1 MSLIRWSPVLEP
13 FEDMDRFFGNF
24 SGNQNGFVP
33 SLDIYQDNNNV
44 VVETPLAGVKPED
57 VRISIENDVLTIEG
71 KSEQKTEVDDK
82 NYYRKE
88 VRYGTFHRS
97 VALPVSVNSDKAMA
111 EYENGLLKIIV
122 PKQEKVKAKEIK
134 IDIKK

>member
-1 MSLIRWSPVLEP
+1 MSLIRWSPILEP

-33 SLDIYQDNNNV
+33 SLDIYQDNSNV
-44 VVETPLAGVKPED
+44 IVETPLAGVNPED

-71 KSEQKTEVDDK
+71 KSEQKSEIDDK

-111 EYENGLLKIIV
+111 EYDNGLLKIIV
-122 PKQEKVKAKEIK
+122 PKEARAQAKEVK

>member
-1 MSLIRWSPVLEP
+1 MSLIRWSPILEP

-33 SLDIYQDNNNV
+33 SLDIYQDKNNV

-82 NYYRKE
+82 SYYRKE

-97 VALPVSVNSDKAMA
+97 VALPVSVNADKAMA

-122 PKQEKVKAKEIK
+122 PKEERAKAKEVK

>member
-1 MSLIRWSPVLEP
+1 
-13 FEDMDRFFGNF
+13 
-24 SGNQNGFVP
+24 
-33 SLDIYQDNNNV
+33 LDIYQDNSNV
-44 VVETPLAGVKPED
+44 IVETPLAGVNPED
-57 VRISIENDVLTIEG
+57 VKISIENDVLTIEG
-71 KSEQKTEVDDK
+71 KSEQKSEVDDK

-111 EYENGLLKIIV
+111 EYDNGLLKIIV
-122 PKQEKVKAKEIK
+122 PKEERVQAKEVK

>member
-1 MSLIRWSPVLEP
+1 MSLIRWSPILEP

-24 SGNQNGFVP
+24 SGNQSGFVP
-33 SLDIYQDNNNV
+33 SLDIYQNSNNV

-71 KSEQKTEVDDK
+71 NSEQKSEVDDK

-97 VALPVSVNSDKAMA
+97 VALPVSVNSDKAIA

-122 PKQEKVKAKEIK
+122 PKEEKVKAKEIK